1 MRVPP
6 VISER
11 RSDMRLPR
19 IELPAVAAIL
29 AATLGFVAYPLSD
42 YDFFWHLRTGYLILE
57 SGSIP
62 KQDPYSFTAPGAP
75 WEVQGWLFDLAM
87 ALVHQGMG
95 DAGLRLFFALWVVA
109 VFSVV
114 HATVRLYLSD
124 TSRALPVTLAS
135 AAGASMYFVARPLLA
150 TSSSGLHSRCSCCSS
165 IDAREGR
172 SGFWEFRSRWP
183 SG

>member
-1 MRVPP
+1 
-6 VISER
+6 
-11 RSDMRLPR
+11 MRLPK

-29 AATLGFVAYPLSD
+29 AVTLGCVAYPLSD

-62 KQDPYSFTAPGAP
+62 SQDPYSFTAPGAP

-95 DAGLRLFFALWVVA
+95 DTGLRLFFALWVVA
-109 VFSVV
+109 ALWIV

-124 TSRALPVTLAS
+124 TSRALPVTLACT
-135 AAGASMYFVARPLLA
+135 AGASMYFVARPLVA
-150 TSSSGLHSRCSCCSS
+150 TLVGFALTRSCPREWCRKPLRSSSVLPLGLAPKIRP
-165 IDAREGR
+165 A
-172 SGFWEFRSRWP
+172 P
-183 SG
+183 AQPAA